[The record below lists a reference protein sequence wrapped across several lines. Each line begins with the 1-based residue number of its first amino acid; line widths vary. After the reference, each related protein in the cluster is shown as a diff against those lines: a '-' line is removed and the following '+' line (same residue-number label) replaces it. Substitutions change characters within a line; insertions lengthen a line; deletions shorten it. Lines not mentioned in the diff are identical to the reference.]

1 MRSLALPIVAALAM
15 SAILFTSA
23 CAERK
28 KISECN
34 ALIGVMNGAVDRVQH
49 GARPTSDAGAGGREL
64 RELATSMDQ
73 VAEQTSKLTL
83 SVPELQ
89 QHAKD
94 YQGMLRDIA
103 GAARELATALEKVDD
118 EQMKSA
124 QAKLETAVQREE
136 PLVETVNKFC
146 RAP

>member
-1 MRSLALPIVAALAM
+1 MRSLALPIVASLAL
-15 SAILFTSA
+15 SAVLFTSA

-28 KISECN
+28 KIGDCN
-34 ALIGVMNGAVDRVQH
+34 ALIGVMNGAVDRIQH
-49 GARPTSDAGAGGREL
+49 GARPAGDAGAGGKEL

-73 VAEQTSKLTL
+73 VAEQTGKLVL

-94 YQGMLRDIA
+94 YQAMLRDIA
-103 GAARELATALEKVDD
+103 SASRELATALEKVDD
-118 EQMKSA
+118 EQMKGA
-124 QAKLETAVQREE
+124 QTKLESAVQREE